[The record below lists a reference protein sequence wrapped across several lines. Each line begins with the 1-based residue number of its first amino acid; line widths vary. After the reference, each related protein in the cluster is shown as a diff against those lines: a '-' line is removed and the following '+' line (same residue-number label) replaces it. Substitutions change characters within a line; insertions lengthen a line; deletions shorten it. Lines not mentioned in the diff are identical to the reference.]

1 MDFQEIVD
9 LRMGVRKVLSEWRK
23 AREEGRGGQGVIY
36 ATQRPY
42 YPLYTAVGQ
51 EGCTLAESRD
61 KPLRQTSRAE
71 RKNGNWG
78 AEQHGGSGRKMAM
91 RILG

>member
-9 LRMGVRKVLSEWRK
+9 RRMGVRKVLSEWRK
-23 AREEGRGGQGVIY
+23 AGEERRGGQGVIY
-36 ATQRPY
+36 AMQRPY

-61 KPLRQTSRAE
+61 EPLRQTSGAE

-78 AEQHGGSGRKMAM
+78 AE
-91 RILG
+91 